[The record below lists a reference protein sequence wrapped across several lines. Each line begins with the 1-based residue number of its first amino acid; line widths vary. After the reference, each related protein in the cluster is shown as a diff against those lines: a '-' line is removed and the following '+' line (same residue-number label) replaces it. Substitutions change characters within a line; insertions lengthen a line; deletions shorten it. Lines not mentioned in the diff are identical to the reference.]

1 MIFIILI
8 KFRKKLTKEDVAPT
22 PQVFQRAGAKMISG
36 YWTLGRYD
44 AVITVEA
51 PDEKAVMKAVME
63 FGDLV
68 ATETLIAVPRDA
80 AIKLL

>member
-1 MIFIILI
+1 
-8 KFRKKLTKEDVAPT
+8 
-22 PQVFQRAGAKMISG
+22 MISG